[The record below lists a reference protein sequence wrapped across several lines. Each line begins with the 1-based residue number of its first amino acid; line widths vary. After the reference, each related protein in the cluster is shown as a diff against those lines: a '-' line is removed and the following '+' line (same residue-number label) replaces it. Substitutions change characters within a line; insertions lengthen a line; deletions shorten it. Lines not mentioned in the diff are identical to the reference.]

1 MNQTVTL
8 EVFYPHSPER
18 VWQALTDRRALAAWM
33 MDNDFEPRLG
43 HKFHF
48 RQAALPGF
56 DTCIDCEVIE
66 LERPKRLAYRWQ
78 DAQTEHSTIVTWT
91 LTAVAGG
98 TTLQLRHHQPVQ
110 TTAISPS
117 VMFQR
122 LAQSATPKEP
132 RAMFDSTPYEKEY
145 ESPMSLLIRGA
156 LNAGSRTPQHPSSIS
171 LMTECSLELQAE
183 WNYRLM
189 RLNQKLSSD
198 TVSDSVRSLTTENK
212 RKDDRVKD

>member
-1 MNQTVTL
+1 MNQAVTL

-66 LERPKRLAYRWQ
+66 LEPPKRLAYRWQ
-78 DAQTEHSTIVTWT
+78 DSQTEHSMIVTWT

-122 LAQSATPKEP
+122 S
-132 RAMFDSTPYEKEY
+132 RAVSNSIPHEKEY
-145 ESPMSLLIRGA
+145 ESPMSVLIGGS
-156 LNAGSRTPQHPSSIS
+156 LNDGSQTLQHPFSIS
-171 LMTECSLELQAE
+171 LMTECGLELQAE
-183 WNYRLM
+183 WNHRLM

-198 TVSDSVRSLTTENK
+198 NVSDRIMESLTAENK
-212 RKDDRVKD
+212 RKNDHVKD